1 METETFRKI
10 CREKYQNDS
19 VNYAGKRGLVEHE
32 RLDLVVDVNL

>member
-1 METETFRKI
+1 MQ
-10 CREKYQNDS
+10 REKYQNDS